1 MCVILCSNSFF
12 VHIWFY
18 STSIYVGITNIR
30 RLCMKIVAMYTH
42 QGSCQGAGN
51 EAPEEDFRGEGRGNQ
66 ISKILQG
73 LNFFSLEKSSS
84 SCPALVVRN
93 SNDVP
98 AYAHTHI
105 LFSYLNETISLL
117 ILCPLLKEMENRA
130 IYYAIIG
137 RE

>member
-1 MCVILCSNSFF
+1 MWLHKLLCVLYCVVTLFLFIFG
-12 VHIWFY
+12 
-18 STSIYVGITNIR
+18 STIYVDITKVR

-51 EAPEEDFRGEGRGNQ
+51 EAPEEYFRGNQ
-66 ISKILQG
+66 ISKIYKDSI
-73 LNFFSLEKSSS
+73 FFSLEKLGS
-84 SCPALVVRN
+84 SCPAPVIRN